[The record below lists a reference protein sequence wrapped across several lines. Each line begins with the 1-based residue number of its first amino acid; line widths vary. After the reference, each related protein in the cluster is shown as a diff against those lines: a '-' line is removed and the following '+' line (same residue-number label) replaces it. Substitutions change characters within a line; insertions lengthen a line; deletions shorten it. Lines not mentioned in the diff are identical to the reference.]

1 MKLQLSFLII
11 SYLKLAQA
19 QIPTAEEGQ
28 VCGAGVVC
36 SQFGFFAD
44 GNGMRRGLVCQSS
57 SGSNVIPGNETGVCR
72 YVVPLNEG
80 CGVER
85 LIEGKLIVPLC
96 NQINGR
102 LTCLAGTCQNIAI
115 LGEPC
120 EEPNPQNARGP
131 AKCAEGLICVKRQFD
146 NGICEEPTSSSTV
159 VQSSSTVVQ
168 PSSTTITVKPTQTA
182 TVVRSTV
189 VYSSKTTAL
198 VEGGASGVAALS
210 FTGMIALLF
219 F

>member
-1 MKLQLSFLII
+1 MKLQLSLMII

-19 QIPTAEEGQ
+19 QIPTAEEGE
-28 VCGAGVVC
+28 VCGAGVQC
-36 SQFGFFAD
+36 SQFGLFID
-44 GNGMRRGLVCQSS
+44 GNGMRRGLVCRSS
-57 SGSNVIPGNETGVCR
+57 SGSNVLTDDNETGVCR

-85 LIEGKLIVPLC
+85 LIEGKMILPSC
-96 NQINGR
+96 NQGNGR

-120 EEPNPQNARGP
+120 EQPNPMNANGP
-131 AKCAEGLICVKRQFD
+131 AKCAEGLTCVKREL
-146 NGICEEPTSSSTV
+146 NVPSVCEETASRSTV
-159 VQSSSTVVQ
+159 VQS
-168 PSSTTITVKPTQTA
+168 SSTTITVKPTQTA
-182 TVVRSTV
+182 TVVKSTV
-189 VYSSKTTAL
+189 VYSPQTTGL